1 MPAEAL
7 SETVV
12 FELLDP
18 MGAERLCEL
27 LHPHRHVRVCAVEGA
42 ALVSAE
48 LGPEE
53 GDLAALLRQV
63 TAWLKDSECSSVRF
77 HLDGRVYALGKD
89 PAAYPT
95 AA

>member
-1 MPAEAL
+1 VPAEAL

-27 LHPHRHVRVCAVEGA
+27 LHPHRHIRVCAVEGA

-63 TAWLKDSECSSVRF
+63 RAWLKESGCSSVRF
-77 HLDGRVYALGKD
+77 HLDGRTYQL
-89 PAAYPT
+89 AAELQDVG
-95 AA
+95 A